1 MQDLRN
7 KLIAGGAVLIL
18 AAIGTMMNRQAMR
31 QREGR
36 PLRSSRR
43 FRFR

>member
-18 AAIGTMMNRQAMR
+18 AAIGTMMNAEDHRIA
-31 QREGR
+31 
-36 PLRSSRR
+36 
-43 FRFR
+43 